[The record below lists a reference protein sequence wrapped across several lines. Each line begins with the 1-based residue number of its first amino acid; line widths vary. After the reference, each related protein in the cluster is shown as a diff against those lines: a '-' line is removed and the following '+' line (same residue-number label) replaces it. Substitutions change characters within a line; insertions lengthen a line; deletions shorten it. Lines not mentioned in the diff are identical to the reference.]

1 MIKTCDYR
9 RNNLIELKHF
19 KNIYITANCYTN
31 YMYIKFLYIYKI
43 FHYDIYNCIYNH
55 LNRN

>member
-19 KNIYITANCYTN
+19 KNIYNCKLLY
-31 YMYIKFLYIYKI
+31 KLYIYKI
-43 FHYDIYNCIYNH
+43 FIYI
-55 LNRN
+55 